1 MNELLSERAECTLRG
16 ATPANGL
23 PMIEFNSN
31 IWEQIFTA
39 RQSNVFVHSVNIK
52 WKYLNIFQKERSNI
66 YIDNC
71 NINPQITNI
80 QQMGGKRKIKKR
92 KKTKRTKKRKQ

>member
-1 MNELLSERAECTLRG
+1 
-16 ATPANGL
+16 
-23 PMIEFNSN
+23 MIDFNSQ
-31 IWEQIFTA
+31 IWEQIFA
-39 RQSNVFVHSVNIK
+39 VRQSNVFVHSVNIK
-52 WKYLNIFQKERSNI
+52 WKYLNIIQKERSNI

-92 KKTKRTKKRKQ
+92 KKTKRTKKKESKQ

>member
-1 MNELLSERAECTLRG
+1 
-16 ATPANGL
+16 
-23 PMIEFNSN
+23 MIEFNSN

-52 WKYLNIFQKERSNI
+52 WKYLNIIQQERSNI

-71 NINPQITNI
+71 NINPHITNI

-92 KKTKRTKKRKQ
+92 KKTRRTKKK